1 MNETM
6 PCLIW
11 DTNAQ
16 ELSGESR
23 DGAYIDSPRAGGRYF
38 ISGSAAPQMRHI
50 GDVERA
56 RLTSWLV
63 EQRRMG
69 EECPKVTTKVAE
81 DAKRRPPL
89 RVYEGADR
97 LLRCIASELSDIAST
112 LFLCDHAGVVDRER
126 RCAWSES
133 VRREELRHIE
143 SYLLVQRWMHESKKG
158 GVGRAP
164 EYRVSVEGHAR
175 LAEIDQAATETSR
188 GFVAMWFDPSM
199 DEVWENAIQPGIE
212 DAGYE
217 PMRIDRKEHVNRI
230 DDEIIAE
237 LRRARFVVADFT
249 QGNDGPRGGVYHE
262 AGFAHGRN
270 IPVIFSCH
278 KDAIEKVHFDTR
290 QYNHIVWEA
299 KKLDEF
305 RDRLTKR
312 ISAVIGDGPRKT

>member
-1 MNETM
+1 
-6 PCLIW
+6 
-11 DTNAQ
+11 
-16 ELSGESR
+16 
-23 DGAYIDSPRAGGRYF
+23 
-38 ISGSAAPQMRHI
+38 
-50 GDVERA
+50 
-56 RLTSWLV
+56 
-63 EQRRMG
+63 
-69 EECPKVTTKVAE
+69 
-81 DAKRRPPL
+81 
-89 RVYEGADR
+89 
-97 LLRCIASELSDIAST
+97 
-112 LFLCDHAGVVDRER
+112 
-126 RCAWSES
+126 
-133 VRREELRHIE
+133 
-143 SYLLVQRWMHESKKG
+143 
-158 GVGRAP
+158 
-164 EYRVSVEGHAR
+164 
-175 LAEIDQAATETSR
+175 
-188 GFVAMWFDPSM
+188 MWFDPSM